1 MCPLPPSSR
10 RSPRRWTGP
19 SPLRGRPV
27 SSSSRVPSTRRGRP
41 LRISRARKVELVLS
55 GLGRRYLG
63 EDATV
68 GESTALAKIT
78 AETEDPFKVLIGTI
92 LSQRTRDEMTEIASR
107 QLFARYGTPQALAR
121 ADVRD
126 VQRRIKPVGFYRQKA
141 RKVREVS
148 RILIDRH
155 GGRVPTTYEQLIE
168 LPQVGPKTANC
179 VLVYGY
185 GVPVLPIDTHCHRI
199 PNRLGLIRTKTPEQ
213 TEAALARIVPR
224 EHWVDVNEW
233 FVQFGKEVCRPIG
246 PRCEECT
253 FTSFCRFYG
262 ERRKG

>member
-1 MCPLPPSSR
+1 MP
-10 RSPRRWTGP
+10 
-19 SPLRGRPV
+19 
-27 SSSSRVPSTRRGRP
+27 
-41 LRISRARKVELVLS
+41 ISRAAKVERVLS
-55 GLGRRYLG
+55 DLGRRYLG
-63 EDATV
+63 VDPLK
-68 GESTALAKIT
+68 GEGTALAKIR

-92 LSQRTRDEMTEIASR
+92 LSQRTRDEMTEVASR
-107 QLFARYGTPQALAR
+107 QLFAKYRTPRSLAH

-126 VQRRIKPVGFYRQKA
+126 IERRIRPVGFYRNKA

-148 RILIDRH
+148 RILIARH
-155 GGRVPTTYEQLIE
+155 GGRVPDTYEELVA

-185 GVPVLPIDTHCHRI
+185 GVPALPIDTHCHRI

-253 FTSFCRFYG
+253 FTSFCRFYR